1 MPLHPDAAAVYS
13 KTWAV
18 DAPNIQSGRTILSL
32 VSKRM
37 NVSPD
42 EDASRADEIAAA
54 LINNPVLV
62 GTGTSI
68 NDEAIRRYEGE
79 GLTALAKRRG

>member
-18 DAPNIQSGRTILSL
+18 NAPNIHSGRAMLSL
-32 VSKRM
+32 VSKRL
-37 NVSPD
+37 NVSTD

-54 LINNPVLV
+54 LIDNPVLV
-62 GTGTSI
+62 GVGVSF
-68 NDEAIRRYEGE
+68 NGEAIRWYEGD
-79 GLTALAKRRG
+79 GITALAKRRG